1 MIKNKNSKATN
12 AAKKAAKEANMG
24 VLKLF

>member
-1 MIKNKNSKATN
+1 MENKNSKATN
-12 AAKKAAKEANMG
+12 AAKKAAIEANMG